1 MSLQPSDGYVLSL
14 SYKHRKRPRCSSYS
28 HRDSLYSLGAHY
40 GDVYCNESK
49 DVKTQ
54 ELELLTSSFQK
65 NSRPRC
71 AISFYNKPILG
82 AMGSRGHRSIY
93 RCRWV
98 LSWGSLFWGRGSSN
112 PIQDDGRWVTP
123 VNDWFSSLFPKS
135 LIAHPSPSR

>member
-1 MSLQPSDGYVLSL
+1 MAKVKKKKQQGKKRKGSCIDSDRVRPLTFHKYRPIYKLCSCRSSRLTDMFCPSATSTAKDPVALL
-14 SYKHRKRPRCSSYS
+14 IHTET
-28 HRDSLYSLGAHY
+28 LYSLGAHY

-93 RCRWV
+93 RCR
-98 LSWGSLFWGRGSSN
+98 
-112 PIQDDGRWVTP
+112 
-123 VNDWFSSLFPKS
+123 
-135 LIAHPSPSR
+135 